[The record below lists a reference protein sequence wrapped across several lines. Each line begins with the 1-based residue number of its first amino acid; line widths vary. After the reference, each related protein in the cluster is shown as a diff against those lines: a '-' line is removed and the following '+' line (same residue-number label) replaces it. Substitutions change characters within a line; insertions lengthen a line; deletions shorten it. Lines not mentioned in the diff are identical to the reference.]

1 MATVQV
7 RNSTAGDGLAIA
19 WIQLEVWQAAFADVL
34 PDDVLTAAPAELAQ
48 SWTAAFKTDNSSVEM
63 ATEGDQVVG
72 FVHAG
77 LIDPD
82 PDQSVMRASVGQIH
96 VLYVR
101 PAWARR
107 GHGGR
112 LIASAAARLRVLGA
126 HRGIWWVPE
135 TDRATTKFLES
146 IGWESDGASR
156 VLDTGKAHLRELRW
170 TGSLELMLGSALL

>member
-1 MATVQV
+1 MATVEI

-34 PDDVLTAAPAELAQ
+34 PDEVLAAAPADLAQ
-48 SWTAAFKTDNSSVEM
+48 SWTAAFKSDNSSVRI
-63 ATEGDQVVG
+63 ATEGSEVVG
-72 FVHAG
+72 FVHAA
-77 LIDPD
+77 LVEPD
-82 PDQSVMRASVGQIH
+82 PDRLVVDAATGQIH

-112 LIASAAARLRVLGA
+112 LIASAAARLRSLGA

-135 TDRATTKFLES
+135 TDRATIKFLES